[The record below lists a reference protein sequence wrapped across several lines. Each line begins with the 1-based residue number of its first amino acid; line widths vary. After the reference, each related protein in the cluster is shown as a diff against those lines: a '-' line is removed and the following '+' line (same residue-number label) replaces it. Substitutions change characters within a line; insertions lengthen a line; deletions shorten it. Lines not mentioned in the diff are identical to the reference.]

1 MVKLSA
7 SILSAD
13 WLKLGEEIKRVEQ
26 AGCDCIH
33 IDVTDGHFVSNITM
47 GMDITTAVC
56 RATDLR
62 VDAHLMISNPGSFI
76 QAFSKAG
83 ADSITFHAEA
93 TAHPFELIK
102 KIREYG
108 KLAGVALDPG
118 TRIEAVE
125 HYLHQVDIVLLVSVC
140 VGFGGQKYI
149 DEMDEKIKRLSQLRQ
164 QKGLDFEIQVDGGI
178 NAKNGL
184 EKHLLGVDNL
194 VGGSMFFLSDDVNQ
208 LVKDL
213 KRID

>member
-1 MVKLSA
+1 MLKLSA

-13 WLKLGEEIKRVEQ
+13 WLKLGEEIKKVEK

-47 GMDITTAVC
+47 GIDITAAVC
-56 RATDLR
+56 RTTDLR
-62 VDAHLMISNPGSFI
+62 VDVHLMISNPGSLI
-76 QAFSKAG
+76 QAFSDAG

-102 KIREYG
+102 SIKECG

-125 HYLHQVDIVLLVSVC
+125 HYLHQVDIVLLVAVC

-149 DEMDEKIKRLSQLRQ
+149 DEMDEKIRRLNRLRQ
-164 QKGLDFEIQVDGGI
+164 KKGLDFEIQIDGGI
-178 NAKNGL
+178 NAANGI
-184 EKHLLGVDNL
+184 EKHRLGVDNL

-213 KRID
+213 RRTD